1 MVSAASALMY
11 VPPTTSDDL
20 CLTLCV
26 YPFSMILTVG
36 WCAGGA
42 GPVRP
47 QQGGH
52 ALPPPGEEVDHLDL
66 QKRTGG
72 PLRPLQQSR
81 GLHRQVSSQGGPLR
95 PLQQYRGLH
104 KKDSSQGDYSD
115 PSNNPEDYTD
125 RSVVKGTTQTSPTI
139 QRTTQTGQ

>member
-1 MVSAASALMY
+1 MVSAASALKY

-26 YPFSMILTVG
+26 DPFSMILTVG

-81 GLHRQVSSQGGPLR
+81 GLHRQVSSQED
-95 PLQQYRGLH
+95 H
-104 KKDSSQGDYSD
+104 SD
-115 PSNNPEDYTD
+115 LSNNLEDYTD
-125 RSVVKGTTQTSPTI
+125 RSVVRKTTQTSPTI